1 MTVLL
6 DTAGRGVLSECPT
19 SAVNPADGH
28 QPDARSRSDQL
39 QATSGYDRQGN
50 ASESA
55 SSESYSTRQ
64 LWLFRH
70 PRLYESLREFRSLVR
85 RRRPLS
91 PLARSGT
98 IRCRSTSR
106 SASARGCGWW
116 ALIPGQR
123 TSPTPRS
130 LTSTPTPVSRIR
142 TAREAASIARAGA
155 VTKRAKWNTRPLGST
170 RSAGRGAQ
178 PRPRRFRRLSRVLRA
193 MPSTPTIC
201 PLLSRRGDTL
211 TKALRGS
218 PVLVRIS
225 TS

>member
-39 QATSGYDRQGN
+39 QATSGNDRQGN

-85 RRRPLS
+85 RIQTIWRSTEAPPVYTGQVWQSSPDGNYQPDTRMHARKQGIAALLDS
-91 PLARSGT
+91 QPLA
-98 IRCRSTSR
+98 IVQDCRVFLP
-106 SASARGCGWW
+106 GW
-116 ALIPGQR
+116 
-123 TSPTPRS
+123 
-130 LTSTPTPVSRIR
+130 
-142 TAREAASIARAGA
+142 
-155 VTKRAKWNTRPLGST
+155 
-170 RSAGRGAQ
+170 
-178 PRPRRFRRLSRVLRA
+178 
-193 MPSTPTIC
+193 
-201 PLLSRRGDTL
+201 
-211 TKALRGS
+211 
-218 PVLVRIS
+218 
-225 TS
+225 